1 MEEQQIL
8 SLFRQYSNMV
18 YRLAY
23 SYLHSS
29 QDAEDL
35 VQTVFL
41 KLIDKGTIPE
51 PGKERAYLTR
61 TTINCCKDQLKS
73 AWRRRTY
80 LSKTGRPGTVPRRYG
95 PSGKIPDRNL
105 SSLL

>member
-8 SLFRQYSNMV
+8 ALFHEYSNMV

-23 SYLHSS
+23 SYLGSP

-41 KLIDKGTIPE
+41 KTD
-51 PGKERAYLTR
+51 
-61 TTINCCKDQLKS
+61 
-73 AWRRRTY
+73 
-80 LSKTGRPGTVPRRYG
+80 
-95 PSGKIPDRNL
+95 
-105 SSLL
+105 